1 MINHD
6 ADSGIPLLTEVMP
19 IDDEATRADDQAT
32 LYEPPLLLMKASI
45 PERTLPSALADLQE
59 TTWTEEDF
67 ASMQAEM
74 SDRITRQVLR
84 RLDVM
89 LEDRIRDSLAD
100 VLQLAV
106 SGLAQEIRQEL
117 KQTLEE
123 AISRA
128 VAQEMPNF
136 QTKNNPL

>member
-6 ADSGIPLLTEVMP
+6 NDSGIPLLTEVMP
-19 IDDEATRADDQAT
+19 IDDEATRSGDQET

-45 PERTLPSALADLQE
+45 PERPVPGEMADPQE

>member
-1 MINHD
+1 MTSQD
-6 ADSGIPLLTEVMP
+6 TDSGIPLLTEVMP
-19 IDDEATRADDQAT
+19 FDDEMSTGVQTASGRS
-32 LYEPPLLLMKASI
+32 PMLLLEVSI
-45 PERTLPSALADLQE
+45 PELTAPYRQEPAWSEQDLAR
-59 TTWTEEDF
+59 
-67 ASMQAEM
+67 MQAEI

-84 RLDVM
+84 QLDIM
-89 LEDRIRDSLAD
+89 LEERVRDSLAD

-106 SGLAQEIRQEL
+106 SGLAQGIRRDL

-128 VAQEMPNF
+128 VAQEIPGF